1 MDVVELIGR
10 IVFAGIFL
18 DYGFTHLRQ
27 REGMVA
33 FAKSFNAPAPEL
45 TVPLSGLMMLLG
57 GLAIALGV
65 WPDVGAL
72 LIILFLLPAAFVAH
86 RYWEETDMGMRGAQ
100 RAQFWKN
107 ISLIGA
113 ALFIFAVAVDL
124 GDELP
129 LTLVG
134 PLFK

>member
-1 MDVVELIGR
+1 MDVIELVGR

-27 REGMVA
+27 RVGMIA
-33 FAKSFNAPAPEL
+33 FAKSFNAPAPEI

-72 LIILFLLPAAFVAH
+72 LIILFLAPAAFVAH

-113 ALFIFAVAVDL
+113 ALFIFAVSVDL
-124 GDELP
+124 GDDLP

>member
-1 MDVVELIGR
+1 MDVVELAGR
-10 IVFAGIFL
+10 IVFAAIFL

-27 REGMVA
+27 RAGMVA
-33 FAKSFNAPAPEL
+33 FAKSFDAPAPEI
-45 TVPLSGLMMLLG
+45 TVPLSGVMMVLG
-57 GLAIALGV
+57 GLAVALGV

-86 RYWEETDMGMRGAQ
+86 AYWRESDEGMRAVQ

-107 ISLIGA
+107 ISLVGA
-113 ALFIFAVAVDL
+113 ALFIFGIAVDL
-124 GDELP
+124 GDDLP

-134 PLFK
+134 PLFG

>member
-1 MDVVELIGR
+1 MDVVELVGR
-10 IVFAGIFL
+10 IVFAAIFL
-18 DYGFTHLRQ
+18 DYGSTHLRQ

-33 FAKSFNAPAPEL
+33 FARSFGAPAPEL
-45 TVPLSGLMMLLG
+45 TVPLSGLMMVLG

-72 LIILFLLPAAFVAH
+72 LIILFLVPAAFIAH
-86 RYWEETDMGMRGAQ
+86 PYWREADVGMRGIQ

-107 ISLIGA
+107 ISLTGA

-124 GDELP
+124 GDDLP
-129 LTLVG
+129 LSLVG
-134 PLFK
+134 PLFG